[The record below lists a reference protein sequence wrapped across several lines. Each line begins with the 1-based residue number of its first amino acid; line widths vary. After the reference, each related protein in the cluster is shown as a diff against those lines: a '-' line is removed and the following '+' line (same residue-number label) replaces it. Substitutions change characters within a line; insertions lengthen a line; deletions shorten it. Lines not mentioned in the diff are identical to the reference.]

1 MSIAFL
7 ASVSGIKDTRE
18 VPVHAVYRKE
28 HIMSEISTSPGALTA
43 PASPSVATSKSA
55 VISPSAATIQKIQR
69 ERKLYA
75 AVYAVLLIGT
85 VLTVAMYYVHF
96 DAVWQMVAVALLIAA
111 TKAAFVVAV
120 FMHLWHGQRD
130 IYRIM
135 FFTSIFVAA
144 LLGFLTYSLFSLPGS
159 GHYLR

>member
-1 MSIAFL
+1 
-7 ASVSGIKDTRE
+7 
-18 VPVHAVYRKE
+18 
-28 HIMSEISTSPGALTA
+28 MSEISTSPGALTA
-43 PASPSVATSKSA
+43 PTSSSVAILTATSKSA
-55 VISPSAATIQKIQR
+55 VISPSTETIQKIQR

-75 AVYAVLLIGT
+75 LVYAVLLAGT
-85 VLTVAMYYVHF
+85 VFTVAMYYVHF

-111 TKAAFVVAV
+111 TKAAFVAAV

-130 IYRIM
+130 IYRIL
-135 FFTSIFVAA
+135 FFTGVFVAG

>member
-1 MSIAFL
+1 
-7 ASVSGIKDTRE
+7 
-18 VPVHAVYRKE
+18 
-28 HIMSEISTSPGALTA
+28 MSEISTSPRALTA
-43 PASPSVATSKSA
+43 AASPSAAILPATSKS
-55 VISPSAATIQKIQR
+55 VVISPSISPSAATIQKIQR

-75 AVYAVLLIGT
+75 AVYAVLLVGT
-85 VLTVAMYYVHF
+85 VLTVAMYYIHF

>member
-1 MSIAFL
+1 MS
-7 ASVSGIKDTRE
+7 
-18 VPVHAVYRKE
+18 
-28 HIMSEISTSPGALTA
+28 
-43 PASPSVATSKSA
+43 
-55 VISPSAATIQKIQR
+55 
-69 ERKLYA
+69 
-75 AVYAVLLIGT
+75 
-85 VLTVAMYYVHF
+85 YVHF